1 MAQQLIN
8 VGAVANDGTGDT
20 WRDALVKVN
29 ANETELFSAILA
41 NRVVVTQASD
51 LAGTLSSD
59 VEYFIDGTVDMGS
72 QSISVPAGG
81 IHIKGFNLILSQ
93 LISTASSYTMFV
105 SPVGNSGGVQIIDLA
120 IETSGSGSQVY
131 DLTDATGFN
140 AVEVVR
146 VNYNNCTSLGTL
158 NGYRQGLE
166 TGTGRFGGS
175 PELTLAGTWI
185 GGFFIDTS
193 IIRSLTNSA
202 FTLYKA
208 GGSFT
213 MASRFRSNQNL
224 DLPALASFLDFAPS
238 NFPNSSTLQLDGCIV
253 TRNGVSDAS
262 DTNLTPNISAGDL
275 ASSWNNNNGLPN
287 TFEGGE
293 LNITSEITS
302 TISTINVFV
311 DLAGTYASS
320 DLEHFDSPSNGQ
332 LRHLGSS
339 PVDYKVSVDIVLDGG
354 ANDEADIK
362 IVIFRDATSS
372 DEDAKV
378 VRRVINNLQGGRNV
392 AYFNFFDNI
401 TLNKNDYVR
410 IQVAN
415 ASDTS
420 NMTAELDS
428 SFTVEAR

>member
-8 VGAVANDGTGDT
+8 VGTVANDGTGDT

-51 LAGTLSSD
+51 LAGALSSD

-93 LISTASSYTMFV
+93 LISTASGYTMFV